1 MKANYGGEES
11 MMGDQRNLS
20 GSNGRDKVAR
30 PSRAEIES
38 LCLLEVIGDG
48 GTTLGEVTARLGFPP
63 ALVSATE
70 QAILALV
77 GRGYVAVGATRVDV
91 TEAGRTWMRRRLSEL
106 GCSTDAA
113 A

>member
-1 MKANYGGEES
+1 MKSNYEGEES
-11 MMGDQRNLS
+11 MMNDQRNPS
-20 GSNGRDKVAR
+20 GRNGRDKVAR

-38 LCLLEVIGDG
+38 LCLLDVIGDSG
-48 GTTLGEVTARLGFPP
+48 ATVGEVTARLGFPP
-63 ALVSATE
+63 ELASATE

-77 GRGYVAVGATRVDV
+77 GRGYVEVGATRVDV

-106 GCSTDAA
+106 GCRTDAA